1 MSEIDPMIILFVVF
15 GLMMFQIIYTL
26 SQINK
31 RMKSDLNTVVQRCDN
46 LTKLVSELQEENAKM
61 ESRQQLVEK

>member
-1 MSEIDPMIILFVVF
+1 MPEIVPMIILFVVF
-15 GLMMFQIIYTL
+15 GLMMCQIIYTL

-31 RMKSDLNTVVQRCDN
+31 RMKSDLNTIVQRCDN

>member
-1 MSEIDPMIILFVVF
+1 MPELAPMII
-15 GLMMFQIIYTL
+15 
-26 SQINK
+26 
-31 RMKSDLNTVVQRCDN
+31 MKSDPNTVVQRCDN